1 MKATGPPP
9 VGYCVAAPDDG
20 AEGIPPGPEVIAIL
34 PLSLDPR
41 GFPCQPAHKAL
52 SAEGLAFFLALDHL
66 LNLLFD
72 HLLNLL
78 FAELATGIL
87 LPIGYHNHHNL
98 GRAICL
104 AEFAEA
110 LF

>member
-66 LNLLFD
+66 LNLSSSQ
-72 HLLNLL
+72 
-78 FAELATGIL
+78 FALCGTRDWHSLAHR
-87 LPIGYHNHHNL
+87 LPQPSQPWPGDL
-98 GRAICL
+98 PR
-104 AEFAEA
+104 
-110 LF
+110 

>member
-52 SAEGLAFFLALDHL
+52 SAEGLAFFLALVRIVGMLSVFIKQGKGLRHSL
-66 LNLLFD
+66 
-72 HLLNLL
+72 
-78 FAELATGIL
+78 
-87 LPIGYHNHHNL
+87 
-98 GRAICL
+98 CL
-104 AEFAEA
+104 
-110 LF
+110 

>member
-34 PLSLDPR
+34 PLSLEPR

-52 SAEGLAFFLALDHL
+52 SAEGLAFFLAL
-66 LNLLFD
+66 D